1 MFSALKDRCSI
12 RLFESLQRTTVR
24 NERKGHTRPYR
35 QVVELQE
42 FTCGSMKVYWSLQE
56 TGLGLERGLKFEQ
69 IERGEGIPA
78 PPATFVK
85 KFFFIYC
92 FVNCSMSFSLF
103 LDVFLSFLVVQT
115 STLHFIVGDNM
126 LYFLEK
132 LDTPVFLLFEAI
144 FFLW

>member
-1 MFSALKDRCSI
+1 
-12 RLFESLQRTTVR
+12 
-24 NERKGHTRPYR
+24 
-35 QVVELQE
+35 
-42 FTCGSMKVYWSLQE
+42 MKVYWSLQE
-56 TGLGLERGLKFEQ
+56 TGLGLEKGLKFEQ

-92 FVNCSMSFSLF
+92 FVNCYMSFSLF

-115 STLHFIVGDNM
+115 STLHFIVGYNM
-126 LYFLEK
+126 LYFLKK

-144 FFLW
+144 FFVVISPVYFPQYILKQISDVLKNIIIIY